1 MSVRTTRHRRR
12 VYRAAPKSS
21 PVKTAFLV
29 LVSLSILAV
38 ISGVLAAGAAYAY
51 FTRDLPSPNQL
62 QDRQTFRTTKILDRN
77 GRLLY
82 ELFDPQAGKRT
93 SVKLSEIS
101 KYLVTATIDIEDATF
116 YQNPGIS
123 PRGILRAAWADI
135 RGEEIQGGSTITQQ
149 LVKKVLLTDEF
160 SYERKIQEAI
170 LAYRVTQDYTKDQI
184 LEWYLNEIPYGNL
197 AYGIQAA
204 AEAYFGKDAKDLDL
218 AESSMLAGLP
228 QSPSLLSPLVDP
240 AAAKRRQRMVLDA
253 MVRENDITQAQADAA
268 FAQPL
273 EYQPMKYGIE
283 APHFVMYVRNMLEKK
298 YGPKV
303 LYNDG
308 LTVTT
313 TLDLDMQHV
322 AERIARQQVEKLAKD
337 NIHNAALVAM
347 RPNTGEILAMLGSV
361 DYFNRN
367 ISGQVNIATSER
379 QPGSTFKPFT
389 YSASFLKGWSPA
401 TVILDAATTFQDRAG
416 RPYTPKNNDNL
427 FHGPVTVRT
436 ALSNSMN
443 IPAVKAIQFVG
454 VKNAIALAHQMGITS
469 LNNEDM
475 YDLSVTLGGGE
486 VKLLDLVYAYSA
498 FANNGQLYGQL
509 VPKDA
514 QRPGYRTLDP
524 VAILKVEDAS
534 GRVLEEYSSPQH
546 TEVLKPQVSYMI
558 TSILSDN
565 AARTPLFGPNGPLK
579 LSRPAA
585 GKTGTTDDNRD
596 LWTVGYTPDL
606 VTGVWVGN
614 SDNDKIAPVLSSLT
628 AAPIWHD
635 FMEEVLA
642 GTPARDFE
650 QPSGLQRVQV
660 CAETGLLPNKYCP
673 SKITDFFQKGTA
685 PTKECDV
692 HRLVTIDKTT
702 GRLATLATPPENR
715 EDKVIAVY
723 PPDWAAWAKAAGKP
737 EPPQPPDDDQP
748 AGGTPQPAARQDAN
762 STLSLAAPAS
772 GTSVRG
778 TVDIRGTA
786 SGRAFASYKV
796 EYGEGANPSAWT
808 PIGGVHTAPV
818 NNGVLERWDTKALN
832 GLYKLRI
839 TLTEKAVPGPSST
852 TPLAGPGTP
861 PPAAPP
867 APTPVP
873 AGPPKVIEIPVVAD
887 NTPPTVTVS
896 TPTEGTKVKKS
907 QTPKITLSA
916 QVADNNRVAKTD
928 FYVDDVLVGSS
939 NAVPATVEWTVTAGP
954 HVVRA
959 VARDPAGNE
968 TKSADV
974 RFQVQ

>member
-1 MSVRTTRHRRR
+1 L
-12 VYRAAPKSS
+12 
-21 PVKTAFLV
+21 LV
-29 LVSLSILAV
+29 LVSLSALAV
-38 ISGVLAAGAAYAY
+38 ISGALAAGAAYAY
-51 FTRDLPSPNQL
+51 FTKDLPSPNQL

-93 SVKLSEIS
+93 SVKLSEVS
-101 KYLVTATIDIEDATF
+101 PALKQATIDIEDATF

-123 PRGILRAAWADI
+123 PRGILRAAWADV
-135 RGEEIQGGSTITQQ
+135 RGEEVQGGSTITQQ
-149 LVKKVLLTDEF
+149 LIKKVLLNDDP

-170 LAYRVTQDYTKDQI
+170 LAYRVNQIYTKDQI
-184 LEWYLNEIPYGNL
+184 LEWYLNEISFGNM

-204 AEAYFGKDAKDLDL
+204 AEAYFGKSAKDLDL
-218 AESSMLAGLP
+218 AEASMLAGLP

-253 MVRENDITQAQADAA
+253 MVREQDITVAQADTA
-268 FAQPL
+268 FAKPL

-283 APHFVMYVRNMLEKK
+283 APHFVMYVRSILEKR

-347 RPNTGEILAMLGSV
+347 RPNTGEILTMLGSV
-361 DYFNRN
+361 DYFNQN

-379 QPGSTFKPFT
+379 QPGSTFKPIT
-389 YSASFLKGWSPA
+389 YAASFLKGWSPA
-401 TVILDAATTFQDRAG
+401 TVILDAYTVFQDRAK
-416 RPYTPKNNDNL
+416 RSYSPKNNDNL

-443 IPAVKAIQFVG
+443 IPAVKTIEFVG

-469 LNNEDM
+469 LTNEDM

-486 VKLLDLVYAYSA
+486 VKLLDLVYTFCS
-498 FANNGQLYGQL
+498 FANGGQMYGQP

-514 QRPGYRTLDP
+514 QRPGYRTLEP

-534 GRVLEEYSSPQH
+534 GKVLDEYAGPQH

-558 TSILSDN
+558 TSILTDN

-579 LSRPAA
+579 LTRPAA

-614 SDNDKIAPVLSSLT
+614 SDNEKIAPVLSSLT

-642 GTPARDFE
+642 GTPAKDFE
-650 QPSGLQRVQV
+650 QPSGLEKVQI
-660 CAETGLLPNKYCP
+660 CAESGLLPNKYCP
-673 SKITDFFQKGTA
+673 SKVTDFFVKGTA
-685 PTKECDV
+685 PTKECDI
-692 HRLVTIDKTT
+692 HRVVTVDKTT

-723 PPDWAAWAKAAGKP
+723 PPDWAAWAKSAGKP
-737 EPPQPPDDDQP
+737 ELPQPPEEQP
-748 AGGTPQPAARQDAN
+748 ADATPQPATRQDGN
-762 STLSLAAPAS
+762 STLVVGSPAS
-772 GTSVRG
+772 GASVRG
-778 TVDIRGTA
+778 SVDIRGTA
-786 SGRAFASYKV
+786 SGRAFASYRV
-796 EYGEGANPSAWT
+796 EYGEGANPSNWT
-808 PIGGVHTAPV
+808 PIGAVHAAPV
-818 NNGVLERWDTKALN
+818 DNGVLEKWDTKTLN

-839 TLTEKAVPGPSST
+839 TLTERAVSSPSST
-852 TPLAGPGTP
+852 TPLLGPGTP
-861 PPAAPP
+861 PPAVP
-867 APTPVP
+867 PTPTPSP
-873 AGPPKVIEIPVVAD
+873 AGPPKVIELQVVVD
-887 NTPPTVTVS
+887 NAPPTVSVS
-896 TPTEGTKVKKS
+896 YPTEGLIVKKA
-907 QTPKITLSA
+907 QTAKITLSA
-916 QVADNNRVAKTD
+916 QVSDNNRVAKTD
-928 FYVDDVLVGSS
+928 LYLDDQLIGSS
-939 NAVPATVEWTVTAGP
+939 TSVPATVEWTVTAGP
-954 HVVRA
+954 HMVRA

-968 TKSADV
+968 TKSTDV